1 MKIRSGFVSNS
12 SSSSFVLYGVKIPQN
27 EIAEETR
34 LNGVDCIEDG
44 RFYLIGK
51 TLAHE
56 IEDMGITEITP
67 DETLKENIKEILSS
81 YGVDMLSKKH
91 NLNKESIELK
101 IIM

>member
-27 EIAEETR
+27 EIEISEEDC
-34 LNGVDCIEDG
+34 LKGVDCIEDG

-56 IEDMGITEITP
+56 IEDMKITEITP
-67 DETLKENIKEILSS
+67 NEETLKENIKEILSS
-81 YGVDMLSKKH
+81 YGVDMSEKKFGLFVG
-91 NLNKESIELK
+91 NDYC
-101 IIM
+101 

>member
-56 IEDMGITEITP
+56 IEDMRITEITP
-67 DETLKENIKEILSS
+67 DEETLKENIKEILSS
-81 YGVDMLSKKH
+81 NGVDMTDKKFGLFVG
-91 NLNKESIELK
+91 NDYC
-101 IIM
+101 

>member
-34 LNGVDCIEDG
+34 LYGVDCIEDG

-56 IEDMGITEITP
+56 IEDMRITEITP
-67 DETLKENIKEILSS
+67 DEETLKENIKEILSS
-81 YGVDMLSKKH
+81 NGVDMTDKKFGLFVG
-91 NLNKESIELK
+91 NDYC
-101 IIM
+101 

>member
-56 IEDMGITEITP
+56 IEDMKITEITP
-67 DETLKENIKEILSS
+67 NEETLKENIKEILSS
-81 YGVDMLSKKH
+81 YGVDMSEKKFGLFVG
-91 NLNKESIELK
+91 NDYC
-101 IIM
+101 

>member
-44 RFYLIGK
+44 RFNIIGK
-51 TLAHE
+51 TLAHG
-56 IEDMGITEITP
+56 IEDMEKTEIAP
-67 DETLKENIKEILSS
+67 DEETLEEKIKKILSS
-81 YGVDMLSKKH
+81 YCVDMSEKKFGLFVG
-91 NLNKESIELK
+91 ND
-101 IIM
+101 

>member
-34 LNGVDCIEDG
+34 LNGFDCIEDG

-51 TLAHE
+51 TLAYG
-56 IEDMGITEITP
+56 IEDMKITEITP
-67 DETLKENIKEILSS
+67 DEETLKENIKELLSS
-81 YGVDMLSKKH
+81 YGVDMSEKKFGLFVG
-91 NLNKESIELK
+91 NDYC
-101 IIM
+101 

>member
-56 IEDMGITEITP
+56 IEDMRITEITP
-67 DETLKENIKEILSS
+67 DEETLKENIKEILSS
-81 YGVDMLSKKH
+81 NGVDMTDKKFGLFAG
-91 NLNKESIELK
+91 NDYC
-101 IIM
+101 